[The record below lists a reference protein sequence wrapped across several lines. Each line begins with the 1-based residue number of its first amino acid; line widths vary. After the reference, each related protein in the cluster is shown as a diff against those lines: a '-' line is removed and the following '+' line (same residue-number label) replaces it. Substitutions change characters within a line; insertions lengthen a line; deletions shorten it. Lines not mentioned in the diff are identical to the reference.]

1 MKRISL
7 LGSTG
12 SIGTQTLEVIDCNE
26 DMQVSALCANRNV
39 TAIEAQ
45 IRRYRPAVA
54 CMMDAQA
61 AQDLKVRVQDTNTRV
76 LSGMDGFVEAATL
89 PTVDTVLTAV
99 VGVIGLIPT
108 IAAIEAGKTIALANK
123 ETLVSGGCL
132 VMPLAKKHHC
142 PILPVDSEHSAIFQ
156 CLAGQQERP
165 KKLIITA
172 SGGPFYGKSAAEIS
186 HVPPSSALQ
195 HPNWS
200 MGAKITIDSATMMNK
215 GFEVIEAAWL
225 YDMPLENI
233 DVVVHR
239 ESIVHSMVQFADN
252 SVIAQLSTPDMK
264 LPISYALTYP
274 QRRPCKVEPL
284 DFCALHTLSFQAP
297 DHETFP
303 CLNLA
308 KKAANIGGTMPAVL
322 NAANEELVYL
332 YLQEKISFG
341 DIAMQLRRMMEL
353 HTPIPSPALQDIL
366 DSDTWAREMIKKSF

>member
-12 SIGTQTLEVIDCNE
+12 SIGTQTLDVIDCND
-26 DMQVSALCANRNV
+26 DMEVAALCANKNV
-39 TAIEAQ
+39 TAMENQ
-45 IRRYRPAVA
+45 IRQYQPAIA
-54 CMMDAQA
+54 CMMDEA
-61 AQDLKVRVQDTNTRV
+61 AAHDLKARVCDTNTRI
-76 LSGMDGFVEAATL
+76 LSGMDGFVEAASL
-89 PTVDTVLTAV
+89 PEADTVLTAV
-99 VGVIGLIPT
+99 VGVIGLLPT
-108 IAAIEAGKTIALANK
+108 IAAIKAGKTIALANK
-123 ETLVSGGCL
+123 ETLVSGGSL

-142 PILPVDSEHSAIFQ
+142 LILPVDSEHSAIFQ
-156 CLAGQQERP
+156 CLAGQQAQP
-165 KKLIITA
+165 AKLIITA
-172 SGGPFYGKSAAEIS
+172 SGGPFYGKPASEIRS
-186 HVPPSSALQ
+186 VPPSKALQ

-233 DVVVHR
+233 EVVVHR

-274 QRRPCKVEPL
+274 QRRPCCVEPL

-297 DHETFP
+297 DYETFP

-308 KKAANIGGTMPAVL
+308 KKAAEIGGTMPSVL

-341 DIAMQLRRMMEL
+341 DIAVHLQRIMDL
-353 HTPIPSPALQDIL
+353 HCPISNPILQDIL
-366 DSDTWAREMIKKSF
+366 QADTWAREMVKK

>member
-1 MKRISL
+1 MKQISL

-12 SIGTQTLEVIDCNE
+12 SIGTQTLEVIDCND
-26 DMQVSALCANRNV
+26 DMQVTALCANQNV
-39 TAIEAQ
+39 TKMEEQ
-45 IRRYRPAVA
+45 IRHYKPIIA
-54 CMMDAQA
+54 CMMDEKA
-61 AQDLKVRVQDTNTRV
+61 ALDLKTRV
-76 LSGMDGFVEAATL
+76 RDTDTRILSGMDGFIEAATL
-89 PTVDTVLTAV
+89 PEADTVLTAV

-156 CLAGQQERP
+156 CLAGQNTKP
-165 KKLIITA
+165 AKLIITA
-172 SGGPFYGKSAAEIS
+172 SGGPFYGKSAAEIANI
-186 HVPPSSALQ
+186 PPASALK

-239 ESIVHSMVQFADN
+239 ESIVHSMVQFSDN
-252 SVIAQLSTPDMK
+252 SVMAQLSTPDMK

-274 QRRPCKVEPL
+274 QRRPCQVEAL
-284 DFCALHTLSFQAP
+284 DFCALQTLSFQAP

-308 KKAANIGGTMPAVL
+308 RKAAKIGGTMPAVV
-322 NAANEELVYL
+322 NAANEELVYF
-332 YLQEKISFG
+332 YLQEKISFA
-341 DIAMQLRRMMEL
+341 DIALQLRRVMDMHRPL
-353 HTPIPSPALQDIL
+353 STPVLQDIL
-366 DSDTWAREMIKKSF
+366 QADAWAREMVKK